1 MENSSAEMSVKE
13 GRKWKVMQKLA
24 MNYISG
30 ARGARGH
37 AVQDKAISI
46 R

>member
-1 MENSSAEMSVKE
+1 MENSGAEMSVKE
-13 GRKWKVMQKLA
+13 GRKWKVTQKLE
-24 MNYISG
+24 MNYISH
-30 ARGARGH
+30 ARGTRGH